1 MRISDWSSDVCSS
14 DLLAAYNDDGLA
26 GAKADDRVPDADL
39 APRIRL
45 FDLTRHTRFTLLL
58 APQTEA
64 EREAAEAF
72 AATVA
77 KRWPQVKL
85 VTVLPKGSDASIR
98 EDVFVDTA
106 GDLAR
111 QWGANEAGR
120 SEEHTSELQSIMR
133 ISYAV
138 FCLQNKK

>member
-77 KRWPQVKL
+77 KSW
-85 VTVLPKGSDASIR
+85 
-98 EDVFVDTA
+98 
-106 GDLAR
+106 
-111 QWGANEAGR
+111 R
-120 SEEHTSELQSIMR
+120 SEEHTSELQSLMR
-133 ISYAV
+133 TSYAV
-138 FCLQNKK
+138 FCLKKKIPNIRTI